1 MVKLPNM
8 SPVTG
13 RALLM
18 TCRGLSVFLDTL
30 PSLDFSDTGRG
41 NVARRFG
48 LSDAERTAVL
58 AAYRKGRKQ

>member
-1 MVKLPNM
+1 MVKLPNVNL
-8 SPVTG
+8 VTG

-18 TCRGLSVFLDTL
+18 TRRGLSVFLGTL
-30 PSLDFSDTGRG
+30 PSLDFSETGRG

-48 LSDAERTAVL
+48 VSDAELTAVL